1 MSVSRVGKT
10 RNQITLQNSV
20 LSTDSIAGY
29 TTARTTYVTAYAK
42 MTPKGGKEIFSDKT
56 GRQIENPHTYE
67 FLIRYN
73 GTKSAITTNMRILF
87 GSRSFNITKIND
99 ENDYNNY
106 ITLEAIEDVA
116 N

>member
-1 MSVSRVGKT
+1 MYKFAHYLKFWS
-10 RNQITLQNSV
+10 L
-20 LSTDSIAGY
+20 
-29 TTARTTYVTAYAK
+29 
-42 MTPKGGKEIFSDKT
+42 
-56 GRQIENPHTYE
+56 IENTYE

-99 ENDYNNY
+99 ENDNNNY

>member
-10 RNQITLQNSV
+10 KNLITLQNAD
-20 LSTDSIAGY
+20 LSTDSMGGY
-29 TTARTTYVTAYAK
+29 TTARSTYVTAYAK

-56 GRQIENPHTYE
+56 GKQIENPHTYE

>member
-10 RNQITLQNSV
+10 RNQITLQNTD
-20 LSTDSIAGY
+20 LSTDSMGGY
-29 TTARTTYVTAYAK
+29 TTARSTYVTAFAK
-42 MTPKGGKEIFSDKT
+42 MTPKGGKETFTDKT
-56 GRQIENPHTYE
+56 GRQIENSHTYE

-73 GTKSAITTNMRILF
+73 GTKNAITTKMRILF
-87 GSRSFNITKIND
+87 GTRSFNIIKIND

>member
-20 LSTDSIAGY
+20 LSTDSIGGY
-29 TTARTTYVTAYAK
+29 TTARTTYVTAHAK

-56 GRQIENPHTYE
+56 GKQIKNPHTYE

>member
-10 RNQITLQNSV
+10 KNLITLQNAV
-20 LSTDSIAGY
+20 LSTDSMGGF

-42 MTPKGGKEIFSDKT
+42 MTPNGGKEIFSDKT

-67 FLIRYN
+67 FLIRFN
-73 GTKSAITTNMRILF
+73 GTKNAITTNMRIKF
-87 GSRSFNITKIND
+87 GTRTFNIVKIND
-99 ENDYNNY
+99 ENDNNNY

>member
-10 RNQITLQNSV
+10 KNLITLQTAD
-20 LSTDSIAGY
+20 LSTDSMGGY
-29 TTARTTYVTAYAK
+29 TTARSTYITAYAK

-73 GTKSAITTNMRILF
+73 GTKNAINTKMRILY
-87 GSRSFNITKIND
+87 GTRTFNIIKIND
-99 ENDYNNY
+99 ENDNNNY

>member
-20 LSTDSIAGY
+20 LSTDSIGGY

-73 GTKSAITTNMRILF
+73 GTKSAITTKMRILF
-87 GSRSFNITKIND
+87 GTRSFNIIKIND
-99 ENDYNNY
+99 QNDDNNY